1 VWPADGEVAVEKLE
15 QDAVTH
21 ALSDL
26 EDWELEGDAITKT
39 FRFHDFVG
47 SVDFVNAVAEAAEG
61 MQHHPDIDIRY
72 NKVTLTLSTHEA
84 GGLTRSDFELAK
96 EADHRGH

>member
-1 VWPADGEVAVEKLE
+1 VEKLE
-15 QDAVTH
+15 QDAVEQ
-21 ALSDL
+21 ALADL

-72 NKVTLTLSTHEA
+72 NKVTLTLSTHSA
-84 GGLTRSDFELAK
+84 GGLTRNDFELAR
-96 EADHRGH
+96 EADHRAQ

>member
-1 VWPADGEVAVEKLE
+1 MEKLT
-15 QDAVTH
+15 QAAVTE

-26 EDWELEGDAITKT
+26 EGWRQDGDAIVKT
-39 FRFHDFVG
+39 YRFHDFVG

-72 NKVTLTLSTHEA
+72 NKVTLTLSTHSS
-84 GGLTRSDFELAK
+84 GGLTRNDFQLAG
-96 EADHRGH
+96 EADRRAG

>member
-1 VWPADGEVAVEKLE
+1 MERLE
-15 QDAVTH
+15 QDAVTQ
-21 ALSDL
+21 ALADL
-26 EDWELEGDAITKT
+26 EDWQLEGDAITKT
-39 FRFHDFVG
+39 YRFHDFVA

-84 GGLTRSDFELAK
+84 GGLTRNDFDLAR
-96 EADHRGH
+96 EADHRAH